1 MPARKPT
8 TKVLP
13 LAGVFRQ
20 GQELI
25 PTEEQVYLPAEVVED
40 DELVYRV
47 ADHSLSGFDIEPD
60 DLLVAEFRSKAQTG
74 ELVFVRVGEECF
86 IGRWW
91 AKHGKRD
98 VTGPDGQT
106 VIAGGAGVLAVINL
120 IIRGSHD
127 TH

>member
-1 MPARKPT
+1 M
-8 TKVLP
+8 LP
-13 LAGVFRQ
+13 IAGVLRQ
-20 GQELI
+20 GQPLS
-25 PTEEQVYLPAEVVED
+25 PSEEDVHLPSECVSE

-47 ADHSLSGFDIEPD
+47 ADWSLSSFGIEPD
-60 DLLVAEFRSKAQTG
+60 DLLIAEFRSRAQTG
-74 ELVFVRVGEECF
+74 ELVLVRLDGQCF

-106 VIAGGAGVLAVINL
+106 VIARGAEILAVINL
-120 IIRGSHD
+120 IIRGSND